1 MPSLYQLVNLIE
13 PNQNKNLITNI
24 NIIIIIKQVIIQQ
37 NISMQPSHSLKIKKN
52 KNIYMININKLIK
65 N

>member
-37 NISMQPSHSLKIKKN
+37 NISMQPSHSLKIKKT
-52 KNIYMININKLIK
+52 KIFT
-65 N
+65 